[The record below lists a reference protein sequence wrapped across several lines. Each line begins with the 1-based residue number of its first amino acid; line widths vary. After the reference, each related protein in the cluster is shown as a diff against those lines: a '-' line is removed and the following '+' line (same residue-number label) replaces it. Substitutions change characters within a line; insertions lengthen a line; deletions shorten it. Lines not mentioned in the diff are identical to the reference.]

1 MTRYSSRR
9 KEYGQHFLHDRRLI
23 RRLVEQAKIAPHD
36 LVIEIGPG
44 DGALTTELL
53 RRARQV
59 LAVELDVE
67 LVERLQA
74 RFPAEPGL
82 ILFAGDF
89 LGFPLP
95 CTPHKVFAN
104 LPYRH
109 TAAIVGK
116 LTSGTAPPDDMF
128 LVMQLEAAQRFMG
141 EPMGTLLAAQLA
153 PWFEMRIVHSFR
165 RTDFRPAPAVDSVM
179 LRMLRRPDNL
189 VPRDQRKQYLDL
201 VSAVFSAWQPTVMEA
216 LRHLITVDTCRFI
229 ARNVTCDLA
238 VRPSGMSQKAWVDL
252 YVAFH
257 GHAATEDWRRVAA
270 AAERLQLQ
278 QATITRPSRTRA
290 RHGKS
295 SQRR

>member
-1 MTRYSSRR
+1 
-9 KEYGQHFLHDRRLI
+9 
-23 RRLVEQAKIAPHD
+23 
-36 LVIEIGPG
+36 VIEVGPG

-59 LAVELDVE
+59 LAVELDGD

-74 RFPAEPGL
+74 RFPGEPGL

-141 EPMGTLLAAQLA
+141 DPVGTLLAAQLA
-153 PWFEMRIVHSFR
+153 PWFDMKIVHSFR
-165 RTDFRPAPAVDSVM
+165 RTDFQPAPTVDSVM
-179 LRMLRRPDNL
+179 VRFQRRTNDL
-189 VPRDQRKQYLDL
+189 VPRDQRERYIDL
-201 VSAVFSAWQPTVMEA
+201 VSAVFSAWQPTVSGA
-216 LRHLITVDTCRFI
+216 LRHLFAHDLSRSVCRDL
-229 ARNVTCDLA
+229 TCDLQA
-238 VRPSGMSQKAWVDL
+238 RPSAMSREWWADL
-252 YVAFH
+252 YVAFRRH
-257 GHAATEDWRRVAA
+257 ASPEDWHHAATAA
-270 AAERLQLQ
+270 RRLQVQ
-278 QATITRPSRTRA
+278 QASITRPSRTRSRRA
-290 RHGKS
+290 GKHGP
-295 SQRR
+295 